1 MEFDRCSVGERLFV
15 GVSEPEIFGRGPTTV
30 NGTAAIEGPQIVGDS
45 TRFIAPIPTELGS
58 LMVAE
63 TTNVEMKPIPFY
75 SLVVKT
81 YARIKSYL
89 KVDYLLSVKTIK
101 SKIIYTEVLMA
112 KTKNFIINHPT
123 KPGKQLIHAC
133 LEGPENG
140 VYVRGRITNKK
151 EIFLPEYWSNLVD
164 LTTITVQLQPIGA
177 HQNIIVKRIDDST
190 VYLQSN
196 GGIPIDCYYHI
207 FAERKD
213 VEKLITEVNNAV

>member
-1 MEFDRCSVGERLFV
+1 MEFDRVTVGERLFV
-15 GVSEPEIFGRGPTTV
+15 GSNKPEIFGRGPTTV

-45 TRFIAPIPTELGS
+45 TEFIEPIPTELGS
-58 LMVAE
+58 LMVGR
-63 TTNVEMKPIPFY
+63 TTNIEMKPIPFY

-81 YARIKSYL
+81 YARIKSFL
-89 KVDYLLSVKTIK
+89 KVDTLLSVETIK

-123 KPGKQLIHAC
+123 KPGKQLIHSC

-151 EIFLPEYWSNLVD
+151 EISLPEYWTKLVNSD
-164 LTTITVQLQPIGA
+164 TITVQLQPIGA
-177 HQNIIVKRIDDST
+177 HQNVIVKRIGENKIF
-190 VYLQSN
+190 LQSN

-207 FAERKD
+207 FAERND
-213 VEKLITEVNNAV
+213 VEKLIIEVNNAI